1 MESAGLGGRGTGHVV
16 RRRRRRR
23 SGWRDGEIGI
33 RRATKTVAQGCAVT
47 ARRETETP
55 RQSSSVLPPALGLG

>member
-1 MESAGLGGRGTGHVV
+1 MESAGLGGRGAGHVV
-16 RRRRRRR
+16 RRRRR